1 MTSAAQSTHGEATTL
16 MATLQDKARV
26 LVVDDQPASA
36 QSLRLLLEMEG
47 FEVRVAHDGSEALR
61 EAPRFRPQ
69 AVLLDIG
76 LPGMSGFE
84 VACRLREDPVCR
96 EALLI
101 ALTGY
106 GEAESR
112 QRSAQAGF
120 DVHMVKPADVDR
132 LLALLADPQAARR
145 QAA

>member
-1 MTSAAQSTHGEATTL
+1 MPACAPLPPELQPDASAREPI
-16 MATLQDKARV
+16 RV

-36 QSLRLLLEMEG
+36 QTLMLLLEMEG
-47 FEVRVAHDGSEALR
+47 YDVRLAGEGCEALR
-61 EAPRFRPQ
+61 IAHTFRPH

-76 LPGMSGFE
+76 LPDMSGFE
-84 VACRLREDPVCR
+84 VASRLREDPHGQQT
-96 EALLI
+96 LLI

-106 GEAESR
+106 SERESR

-120 DVHMVKPADVDR
+120 DVHMVKPADIDR

-145 QAA
+145 SQAA